1 MYNKSIIITK
11 KNLFNSSCKLGI
23 ILPYK
28 KKFYIAFFL
37 FFLIATQSFSKP
49 NKQTAMIF
57 APASLKDSLSEVIE
71 LYQKE
76 RPLHIKQVYLGTAQL
91 AQQIKNGAEPDI
103 FISANIQWMEH
114 LEKRGLVLEKYR
126 YILLR
131 NSLVAVTNYE
141 HFNSKEKK
149 YFNNV
154 KKTFLETKTRISLAM
169 VDAVPAGIYAKEF
182 FKNIKIW
189 NAVKFNIANS
199 PNVRAA
205 MSYVSR
211 GDLEY
216 GVVYRSDAMADER
229 IKIIYDLDK
238 SYYTKI
244 EYPMT
249 ILNKKEKT
257 INFYKFL
264 KNKKTKKIFT
274 KWGFIVSYD

>member
-1 MYNKSIIITK
+1 M
-11 KNLFNSSCKLGI
+11 
-23 ILPYK
+23 
-28 KKFYIAFFL
+28 
-37 FFLIATQSFSKP
+37 
-49 NKQTAMIF
+49 
-57 APASLKDSLSEVIE
+57 
-71 LYQKE
+71 
-76 RPLHIKQVYLGTAQL
+76 
-91 AQQIKNGAEPDI
+91 
-103 FISANIQWMEH
+103 
-114 LEKRGLVLEKYR
+114 
-126 YILLR
+126 
-131 NSLVAVTNYE
+131 
-141 HFNSKEKK
+141 
-149 YFNNV
+149 
-154 KKTFLETKTRISLAM
+154 
-169 VDAVPAGIYAKEF
+169 
-182 FKNIKIW
+182 
-189 NAVKFNIANS
+189 AVKFNIANS